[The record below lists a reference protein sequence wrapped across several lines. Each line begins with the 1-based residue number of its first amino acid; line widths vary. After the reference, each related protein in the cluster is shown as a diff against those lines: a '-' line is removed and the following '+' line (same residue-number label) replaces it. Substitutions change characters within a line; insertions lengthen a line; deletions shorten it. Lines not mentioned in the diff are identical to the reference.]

1 MSIPLIMAGPATA
14 MGNDTNPANT
24 VAVSACGL
32 AVGILCV
39 IHWHKVMSLVRQNW
53 ASVLLVIIV
62 VASISWSIHP
72 DFTFRRSSGYIVTM
86 LAAAYFSSRFTID
99 QVMKVLSWSFALSA
113 IGSIVF
119 VAIYPQHGIMQG
131 SFLGGNWR
139 GVFSHKE
146 GLGLVMSVGVFVECY
161 IITSSPSRRLQ
172 HLGLLGC
179 FFALVVL
186 SQATT
191 ALLCAIFY
199 MVSVC
204 IYLFSRRSIGITLT
218 SLVFLGFI
226 SFIFFTAYPD
236 LSLSF
241 LGKDATFTGR
251 TAIWPLVLDLIS
263 EKPLLGWGYGA
274 MWLNNDIS
282 TAPFI
287 NTLGWNPLSAH
298 NEFLEVALE
307 LGLVGVAVILIIIL
321 VTLRRGVYCILIG
334 RNQIGMFLL
343 LFVFA
348 SMATGI
354 VESTLVENQ
363 TIDWVLFNILSFSAG
378 LEITRQKALRE
389 KSATPD
395 GRSILSR
402 TKLKEQKTLRSGN
415 IVSHDRI
422 L

>member
-1 MSIPLIMAGPATA
+1 
-14 MGNDTNPANT
+14 
-24 VAVSACGL
+24 
-32 AVGILCV
+32 
-39 IHWHKVMSLVRQNW
+39 
-53 ASVLLVIIV
+53 
-62 VASISWSIHP
+62 
-72 DFTFRRSSGYIVTM
+72 
-86 LAAAYFSSRFTID
+86 
-99 QVMKVLSWSFALSA
+99 
-113 IGSIVF
+113 
-119 VAIYPQHGIMQG
+119 
-131 SFLGGNWR
+131 
-139 GVFSHKE
+139 
-146 GLGLVMSVGVFVECY
+146 
-161 IITSSPSRRLQ
+161 
-172 HLGLLGC
+172 
-179 FFALVVL
+179 
-186 SQATT
+186 
-191 ALLCAIFY
+191 
-199 MVSVC
+199 
-204 IYLFSRRSIGITLT
+204 
-218 SLVFLGFI
+218 
-226 SFIFFTAYPD
+226 
-236 LSLSF
+236 
-241 LGKDATFTGR
+241 
-251 TAIWPLVLDLIS
+251 VLDLIS

-395 GRSILSR
+395 GRSILLG
-402 TKLKEQKTLRSGN
+402 TKPVLES
-415 IVSHDRI
+415 SS
-422 L
+422 